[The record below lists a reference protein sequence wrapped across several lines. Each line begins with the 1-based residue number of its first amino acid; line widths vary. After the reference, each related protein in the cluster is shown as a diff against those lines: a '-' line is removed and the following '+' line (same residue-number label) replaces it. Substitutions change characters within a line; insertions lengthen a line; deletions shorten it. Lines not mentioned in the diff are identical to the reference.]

1 MTNLTVRN
9 IPDEVIEKTRPRQI
23 TKEMQISIL
32 TEVCG
37 SWEDNRSTKK
47 IIDDIYKSR
56 SKGRKIK
63 IK

>member
-9 IPDEVIEKTRPRQI
+9 IPDEVMEKTMPGHI
-23 TKEMQISIL
+23 SKEMQVSIL

-37 SWEDNRSTKK
+37 SWEDNRSTKI

-63 IK
+63 LP

>member
-1 MTNLTVRN
+1 MTNLTFRN

-23 TKEMQISIL
+23 SKEMQISIL